1 MLCVIL
7 STLGLL
13 AGAGLAAAL
22 ARLSRV
28 GRQNRLLEQRAATL
42 ERELAA
48 VRRQAA
54 QTESDQAFLARF
66 VRELPHLAH
75 ELHAEAGGRQI
86 PRLLLGAVTRLLEP
100 RRVVVVVRRRPALD
114 DPERHLRLAVAATS
128 PAGFVELGTEI
139 PIGRGEIGYAAET
152 RNLMDRRDFDN
163 QPPPTRMRLLDERLQ
178 GFQPDV
184 VAPMVFKE
192 EVVGAIAVEGIKRT
206 PTEGKDVL
214 RLLAQVGAASMH
226 AQAQFS
232 EMRATA
238 SLDGLTGI
246 YNKRYLTQ
254 RLADEMVRAVHR
266 SSPLSIFIFDLDHF
280 KHYND
285 RNGHVAGDRLLQS
298 LARLV
303 QDNMRKNGV
312 FGRYGGEEFLI
323 VFPDTTRSQAL
334 AAAENVRQV
343 VAAHEFSFGFDQPL
357 GVVSLSG
364 GVAECPLDGADA
376 ATLVRSADEALYRAK
391 RAGRNRVLAYEPTYL
406 GEGEAQQPSSAE
418 QEEEALERVALEEK
432 PAIGGAGEALALA
445 AEELSHPGS
454 TLIAADFTPAPG
466 TLFALAAITPAAG
479 VPRVDRQPSA
489 EALAMSVTGPPEEDP
504 LGALVEAG
512 PEESPVPADED

>member
-1 MLCVIL
+1 VSSVIL
-7 STLGLL
+7 SSLGLL
-13 AGAGLAAAL
+13 AGAGLAVAL
-22 ARLSRV
+22 ARLTRV
-28 GRQNRLLEQRAATL
+28 DRQYRLLEQRAATL
-42 ERELAA
+42 EKELAA

-54 QTESDQAFLARF
+54 QAESDQTFLARF

-86 PRLLLGAVTRLLEP
+86 PRLLLGAVTRMLEP
-100 RRVVVVVRRRPALD
+100 RRVVVLVRRRPALA
-114 DPERHLRLAVAATS
+114 DPERQLCLAVAATS

-152 RNLMDRRDFDN
+152 KTLMDRRDFDT
-163 QPPPTRMRLLDERLQ
+163 QPPPTRKRLRDEMLP
-178 GFQPDV
+178 GFEPDV

-192 EVVGAIAVEGIKRT
+192 EVVGAITVEGIKRT

-226 AQAQFS
+226 AQSQYS
-232 EMRATA
+232 EMKATA

-254 RLADEMVRAVHR
+254 RLGDEMHRAVDK
-266 SSPLSIFIFDLDHF
+266 SSPLSIFIFDLDNF

-285 RNGHVAGDRLLQS
+285 RNGHVAGDRVLQS

-303 QDNMRKNGV
+303 QDNVRKDGV

-334 AAAENVRQV
+334 AAAENVRQA

-357 GVVSLSG
+357 GFVSISG
-364 GVAECPLDGADA
+364 GVAECPLDGSDA
-376 ATLVRSADEALYRAK
+376 ATLVRAADEALYRAK

-406 GEGEAQQPSSAE
+406 GEGEAQQPVSAE
-418 QEEEALERVALEEK
+418 QEEEARERVALEEK

-445 AEELSHPGS
+445 AEEMGHPES

-466 TLFALAAITPAAG
+466 TLFAVAAITPAAG
-479 VPRVDRQPSA
+479 VPRLSLQPSA
-489 EALAMSVTGPPEEDP
+489 EVLAMAVTEPPEDSLQTLLEV
-504 LGALVEAG
+504 GAGA
-512 PEESPVPADED
+512 SPVPPEKS